1 MGDDMA
7 AARELT
13 SFGILEQEGE
23 QRGAAEPAG
32 YVPNASDFE
41 AHIETY
47 RGFKRT
53 IAIAVAHLTVILLCM
68 YFFLVR

>member
-1 MGDDMA
+1 MA

-23 QRGAAEPAG
+23 QRGASEPTG
-32 YVPNASDFE
+32 YVPDRADFE
-41 AHIETY
+41 DHIETY
-47 RGFKRT
+47 REFKRV
-53 IAIAVAHLTVILLCM
+53 IAITVHLMVLLLGM